1 MICWHN
7 HLHIAQYHQH
17 LTETLLLDMS
27 VLAYMMSNFPGLEE
41 EKNGMAICR
50 FELTC
55 KAQIVP
61 MGTGQKSCVIFALL
75 AWRLPHLFLLDEPTN
90 HLDKETIDALIDA
103 LNEWDRGLVLV
114 SHDFRLINQVAKE
127 VVITL

>member
-1 MICWHN
+1 MVCWHN

-17 LTETLLLDMS
+17 LTETLSLDMS

-41 EKNGMAICR
+41 KKNGMAICR

-61 MGTGQKSCVIFALL
+61 MGNLSARQKSCVTFALL

-90 HLDKETIDALIDA
+90 HLDKETIDAF
-103 LNEWDRGLVLV
+103 N
-114 SHDFRLINQVAKE
+114 
-127 VVITL
+127 

>member
-1 MICWHN
+1 
-7 HLHIAQYHQH
+7 
-17 LTETLLLDMS
+17 MS

-61 MGTGQKSCVIFALL
+61 MGNLSARQKSCVTFALL

-90 HLDKETIDALIDA
+90 HLDKETIDAF
-103 LNEWDRGLVLV
+103 N
-114 SHDFRLINQVAKE
+114 
-127 VVITL
+127 